1 MKHLLLVWYASK
13 QSFLISVYF
22 RRVCPSR
29 KSNTFIR
36 LCPSLSWPLYYHLS
50 SVLQCTFM
58 RVCVADNE
66 NPFLPLPSKY
76 DRWQTKGRSVFL
88 NFLQGHQ
95 MGIII
100 VYVSGLP
107 GRSTELDLASPCL
120 THLHDGWPL
129 RQLIGNSLIYSL
141 PLPQSNGFISFYRH
155 MMSQPRS
162 L

>member
-1 MKHLLLVWYASK
+1 MPANSHSQF
-13 QSFLISVYF
+13 QSIFTMSVPPRSAVNQILSF
-22 RRVCPSR
+22 CCVLHCPGPS
-29 KSNTFIR
+29 TII
-36 LCPSLSWPLYYHLS
+36 CPQFYNVP
-50 SVLQCTFM
+50 
-58 RVCVADNE
+58 VCVLVFADNE
-66 NPFLPLPSKY
+66 NPFLPPSKN

-88 NFLQGHQ
+88 NSLQGHQ

-107 GRSTELDLASPCL
+107 GLLGYPALPSWISPCL

-155 MMSQPRS
+155 MMSKPRS